1 MFLKKV
7 FGLQQI
13 AGIDS
18 FEPVTPFAMDVFLDL
33 VTYTCPIT
41 GKKRCA
47 VQAALDAHPRQSAEN
62 LVE

>member
-1 MFLKKV
+1 M
-7 FGLQQI
+7 FGLEPQI
-13 AGIDS
+13 TDVDY

-47 VQAALDAHPRQSAEN
+47 VQAALDAHPQHPEN
-62 LVE
+62 LAE